1 MAEKKYFI
9 ANLEKNI
16 IEEKII
22 NYVFKAGLATV
33 NKQENIKRVHTEIVK
48 REKREDILDISSKS
62 LIPLGV
68 ELSAFNLS
76 IITKK
81 KKKIS
86 VESIF
91 QSSKVF
97 ENGNQYI
104 DLLYK
109 TSIEAKKDSRL
120 KNSGKIIGFSYN
132 NINFSNEPQTLFYDW
147 IYINTLCFNIK
158 NCNLNIEEIL
168 KYSIFTDIEF
178 YHEKSINC
186 QARSAALFILMYKN
200 GILEECL
207 KDSKV
212 FEKYLKLFYGIK
224 DNKIKEQN
232 ENIKLF

>member
-1 MAEKKYFI
+1 MAKKKYFI
-9 ANLEKNI
+9 VNMDKGI
-16 IEEKII
+16 VEEKLIDYRF
-22 NYVFKAGLATV
+22 NPGFALV
-33 NKQENIKRVHTEIVK
+33 NKQKNILAVHEAINMK
-48 REKREDILDISSKS
+48 EGDKKILDVSSRS
-62 LIPLGV
+62 PVEIGV
-68 ELSAFNLS
+68 KLSAFNLS

-81 KKKIS
+81 EKKIS

-109 TSIEAKKDSRL
+109 TSLEAKKDNRL

-132 NINFSNEPQTLFYDW
+132 NINFNNEPQTLFYDW
-147 IYINTLCFNIK
+147 IYINSLWFNIK
-158 NCNLNIEEIL
+158 NYNLDIKEIL

-186 QARSAALFILMYKN
+186 QARSVALFILMYKN
-200 GILEECL
+200 KVLEKCL

-212 FEKYLKLFYGIK
+212 FEKYLKFFYGIK
-224 DNKIKEQN
+224 DKEIKEQN